1 MKVAQSGKTLP
12 GRGAMAA
19 VAIVIAGCANPPPIS
34 LDQSFWQNKAA
45 RVAVATAPL
54 PVAGT
59 AQRFGSQ
66 GAGWLDQ
73 AIAATISENLNRRL
87 ATVDTS
93 RIDQLPNR
101 LAATL
106 RGRGIYARTLER
118 RVDVAAY
125 PAKPAVEG
133 YEERDFSALGKA
145 EGVDHLLLVTVMGVG
160 AERGFYAFIP
170 ATAPSGRFYAIGELI
185 DIASRKI
192 LWRREV
198 EVTRPVASPW
208 DQPPDYPN
216 VLKAMDSAIT
226 AGTNLIL
233 TDFSWFAR

>member
-1 MKVAQSGKTLP
+1 
-12 GRGAMAA
+12 MAA
-19 VAIVIAGCANPPPIS
+19 VAILIAGCANPPPIS
-34 LDQSFWQNKAA
+34 LDQSFWQNRAA

-54 PVAGT
+54 PAAG
-59 AQRFGSQ
+59 AAKRFGSQ
-66 GAGWLDQ
+66 GAGLLDQ
-73 AIAATISENLNRRL
+73 AIAAAVSDNLNRRL

-93 RIDQLPNR
+93 RIDQLPDR

-106 RGRGIYARTLER
+106 RSKGIYAKTLER

-125 PAKPAVEG
+125 PSTSATEG
-133 YEERDFSALGKA
+133 YEERDFSTLGRA

-185 DIASRKI
+185 NIASRKV

-198 EVTRPVASPW
+198 DVTRPVASPW

-216 VLKAMDSAIT
+216 VLKAMDSAIR